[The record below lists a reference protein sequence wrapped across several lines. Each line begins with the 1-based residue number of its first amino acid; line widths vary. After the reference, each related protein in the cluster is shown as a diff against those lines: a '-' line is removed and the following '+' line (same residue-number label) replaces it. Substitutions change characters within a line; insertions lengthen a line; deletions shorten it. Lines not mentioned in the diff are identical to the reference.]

1 LHAAG
6 ELQFFSSLAGLKEP
20 DAFKAYVAP
29 LRKIEWVVFAKRPF
43 AGPSQV
49 LAYLA
54 RYTHRVAI
62 ANGRLVALSAGNVSF
77 RWKDYRQDGNS
88 KVMTLAAGEFI
99 RRFLLHTRSDEDHR
113 DIRRPV
119 REPRRFPRPTNVR
132 QLMTARTFPLFPH
145 VFVACRTHGHGSA
158 RHRYDSACY
167 FARGVDSTTPFLRS
181 QKLASGQGSR
191 RILPPSRF
199 KLTSSLPATAA
210 VGAKSP

>member
-1 LHAAG
+1 MSCCPRNCSP
-6 ELQFFSSLAGLKEP
+6 FFAPIGTALTQNTSCFRARK
-20 DAFKAYVAP
+20 AFKAYVAP

-99 RRFLLHTRSDEDHR
+99 RRFLLHTLPERDGDH
-113 DIRRPV
+113 
-119 REPRRFPRPTNVR
+119 
-132 QLMTARTFPLFPH
+132 
-145 VFVACRTHGHGSA
+145 
-158 RHRYDSACY
+158 
-167 FARGVDSTTPFLRS
+167 
-181 QKLASGQGSR
+181 
-191 RILPPSRF
+191 
-199 KLTSSLPATAA
+199 
-210 VGAKSP
+210 